1 MGLRKRVFSRRLQLI
16 SQIKLCIHQLKKARA
31 SVRAAMAA
39 CGHCFTLVVTEDGG
53 VCAWGLG
60 QGGQLGLNN
69 REVFH
74 APMVLVAA
82 GGA

>member
-1 MGLRKRVFSRRLQLI
+1 
-16 SQIKLCIHQLKKARA
+16 
-31 SVRAAMAA
+31 MAA

-82 GGA
+82 GGAHAAGVAAEEKTQLIDSARASVRAGMACVPGA

>member
-1 MGLRKRVFSRRLQLI
+1 
-16 SQIKLCIHQLKKARA
+16 
-31 SVRAAMAA
+31 MAV
-39 CGHCFTLVVTEDGG
+39 CGHWFTLVVTEDGG